1 MSVYRRLRRLLAREV
16 TFPRGL
22 GIAALALALVVG
34 GLVTVRLGL
43 GDVRLALAEGHAR
56 LNGPGVSGTFQP
68 DDGPAVLLPAE
79 IPWTDGSGSVHH
91 GGRPACLWDR
101 DPSDGM
107 NRIEGARVQA
117 GYRWVET
124 PGETSYPL
132 VMWLRCP

>member
-1 MSVYRRLRRLLAREV
+1 MSVHRRLRRRLTREV
-16 TFPRGL
+16 TLPWGL
-22 GIAALALALVVG
+22 GVAALGLALVVG
-34 GLVTVRLGL
+34 GLVTVRLGF
-43 GDVRLALAEGHAR
+43 GDVRLTLAKGRAM
-56 LNGPGVSGTFQP
+56 LNGSGVSGTFQP
-68 DDGPAVLLPAE
+68 DDGPAVLLPGV

-107 NRIEGARVQA
+107 NRSPGARVQA

-124 PGETSYPL
+124 PGGTSYPL